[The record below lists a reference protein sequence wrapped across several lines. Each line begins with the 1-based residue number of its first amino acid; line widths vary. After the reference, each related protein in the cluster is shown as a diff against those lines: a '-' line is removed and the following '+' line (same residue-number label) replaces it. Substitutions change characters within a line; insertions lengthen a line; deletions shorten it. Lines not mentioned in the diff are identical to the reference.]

1 MYDHIT
7 LRVGDFTASLAFYT
21 AALAPLGIEL
31 RVEDGESAAFGGG
44 PSFLLT
50 SGRARTANVHV
61 AFSAS
66 DTDAVDAFHATALEN
81 GGKDNG
87 APSIR
92 ADYAPNY
99 YAAFVLDALGN
110 NIEAVCML

>member
-7 LRVGDFTASLAFYT
+7 LRVGDFNASLAFYR

-31 RVEDGESAAFGGG
+31 RVEDGESAAFGKS

-50 SGRARTANVHV
+50 SRRATTANVHV
-61 AFSAS
+61 AFSAA
-66 DTDAVDAFHATALEN
+66 DTAAVDAFHAAALQN

-87 APSIR
+87 APAIR

-99 YAAFVLDALGN
+99 YAAFVFDSDGN
-110 NIEAVCML
+110 NIEAVCMT